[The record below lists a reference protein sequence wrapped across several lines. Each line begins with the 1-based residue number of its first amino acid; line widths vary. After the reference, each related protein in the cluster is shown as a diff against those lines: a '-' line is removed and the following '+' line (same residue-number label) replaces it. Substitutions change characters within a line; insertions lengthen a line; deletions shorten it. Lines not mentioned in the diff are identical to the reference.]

1 MSKHGIPKINS
12 IHFGAAWIG
21 ISLGVG
27 LLLPAVIWLITGV
40 FYWGCSILGGILLFG
55 FIIVFCIEMKQDFG
69 KKPYYE
75 QDLNDDIPFD
85 PDKQVAVIRCS
96 ICTGEQVAG
105 FKSKENGLFTEAML
119 IRDAADLE
127 KFKKIY
133 DITEIKKEY

>member
-1 MSKHGIPKINS
+1 MSKLKIPKNNS

-27 LLLPAVIWLITGV
+27 GLLPAVIWIFTDVL
-40 FYWGCSILGGILLFG
+40 YWGFSILGGIILVG
-55 FIIVFCIEMKQDFG
+55 FIIVLCIEMKQDFG

-75 QDLNDDIPFD
+75 QYLSENIPYD
-85 PDKQVAVIRCS
+85 PAKQIAVIRCS

-105 FKSKENGLFTEAML
+105 FKSRGNGHFTEVML

>member
-1 MSKHGIPKINS
+1 MSKHRIPKINS

-27 LLLPAVIWLITGV
+27 LLLPAVIWLLTGV

-75 QDLNDDIPFD
+75 QYLNDDIPFD
-85 PDKQVAVIRCS
+85 PDKQTAVIRCS

-105 FKSKENGLFTEAML
+105 FKSKENGHFTEVML
-119 IRDAADLE
+119 IRDTADLE

-133 DITEIKKEY
+133 DITEVKKEY

>member
-1 MSKHGIPKINS
+1 MSKHRIPKINS

-27 LLLPAVIWLITGV
+27 LLLPAVIWLLTGV

-75 QDLNDDIPFD
+75 QYLNDDIPFD
-85 PDKQVAVIRCS
+85 PDKQTAVIRCS

-105 FKSKENGLFTEAML
+105 FKSKENGHFTEVML

>member
-1 MSKHGIPKINS
+1 MSKHRIPKINS

-40 FYWGCSILGGILLFG
+40 FYWGCSVLGGILLFG

-75 QDLNDDIPFD
+75 QYLSDDIPFD
-85 PDKQVAVIRCS
+85 PDKQTAVIRCS

-105 FKSKENGLFTEAML
+105 FKSKENGHFTEVML

>member
-1 MSKHGIPKINS
+1 MSKHRIPKINS

-27 LLLPAVIWLITGV
+27 LLLPAVIWLLTGV

-75 QDLNDDIPFD
+75 QYLSDDIPFD

-96 ICTGEQVAG
+96 ICTGEQVVG
-105 FKSKENGLFTEAML
+105 FKSRENGHFTEVML

>member
-1 MSKHGIPKINS
+1 MSKHRIPKINS

-27 LLLPAVIWLITGV
+27 LLLPAVIWLLTGV

-75 QDLNDDIPFD
+75 QYLSDDIPFD
-85 PDKQVAVIRCS
+85 PDKQTAVIRCS

-105 FKSKENGLFTEAML
+105 FKSRENGHFTEVML